1 MILIFYIY
9 PNLVIELLFISEL
22 NVNKNIDK

>member
-1 MILIFYIY
+1 MILIIYIY

>member
-9 PNLVIELLFISEL
+9 PNLVIELFFISEL